1 MSGREFE
8 PGAARLRLIERDGLL
23 VAEPSE
29 SLPPLTVEQVR
40 EALRGTTNALGSF
53 VHHICRS
60 HAGILGLTGTCCA
73 LRHVGGA
80 CHD

>member
-8 PGAARLRLIERDGLL
+8 PGAARLRLIGRDGIL

-40 EALRGTTNALGSF
+40 EALRGATNALGSF
-53 VHHICRS
+53 VH
-60 HAGILGLTGTCCA
+60 
-73 LRHVGGA
+73 
-80 CHD
+80 